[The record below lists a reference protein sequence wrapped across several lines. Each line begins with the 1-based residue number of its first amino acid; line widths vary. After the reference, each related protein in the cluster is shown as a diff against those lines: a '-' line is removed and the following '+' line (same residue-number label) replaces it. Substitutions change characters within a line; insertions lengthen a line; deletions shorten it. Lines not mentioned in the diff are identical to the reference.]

1 MMPQS
6 KEIQRIEK
14 EVEMSMSYLK
24 SLMCIKFI
32 LKKIL
37 FSIATLFTFVS
48 IQAQTV
54 FDRIV
59 ISPDHNTL
67 EAAIIAADLDGALS
81 GDGPFTVFAP
91 TDAAFNA
98 LIQLLAS

>member
-1 MMPQS
+1 MPQS

-37 FSIATLFTFVS
+37 FSIIVEPA
-48 IQAQTV
+48 IQHKAVALMKVLQ
-54 FDRIV
+54 FLI
-59 ISPDHNTL
+59 INMNTL
-67 EAAIIAADLDGALS
+67 HENGYTLLLHGL
-81 GDGPFTVFAP
+81 
-91 TDAAFNA
+91 
-98 LIQLLAS
+98 LI